1 MAKNRIKA
9 LAAEADITIPELAE
23 KAGMNAP
30 ALRRYTRHTAEP
42 KLGLAIRLAEV
53 LGCTPDEVMG
63 MKPVEAPSASR
74 KIPCFGGSRGEI
86 DILVPKDFIE
96 AHPAIASAV
105 NAYAVFVSNDDM
117 KPRFSV
123 GDIVYVHPAKPVDA
137 GCPVVVQF
145 ENGTAKI
152 CEYHDEQIESL
163 SGIKVIH
170 RIIGSYIS

>member
-1 MAKNRIKA
+1 
-9 LAAEADITIPELAE
+9 
-23 KAGMNAP
+23 
-30 ALRRYTRHTAEP
+30 
-42 KLGLAIRLAEV
+42 
-53 LGCTPDEVMG
+53 MG

-74 KIPCFGGSRGEI
+74 KIPCFGGSNGEI

-96 AHPAIASAV
+96 PHPAIASAV

-137 GCPVVVQF
+137 GCPAVVQF

-163 SGIKVIH
+163 SGVKVIH
-170 RIIGSYIS
+170 RIIGSYLS